1 MVVGVSDTPNNLG
14 RNIVE
19 NLDRFH
25 FKGPLYLVGKE
36 GGNLNGRKIYT
47 RIEEIDACP
56 DLVVFL
62 IPALFI
68 PETLELCGH
77 KGIHYAVIES
87 GGFSEFAEENKRLE
101 REILSIAQKWHIRFV
116 GPNSQWQTINWL
128 RIMMKV

>member
-1 MVVGVSDTPNNLG
+1 MKKFFYPEGIMVVGVSDTPNNRG

-36 GGNLNGRKIYT
+36 GGSLNGQKIYT

-62 IPALFI
+62 ITALLI
-68 PETLELCGH
+68 TQALELFGH
-77 KGIHYAVIES
+77 KCISYAVIE
-87 GGFSEFAEENKRLE
+87 
-101 REILSIAQKWHIRFV
+101 
-116 GPNSQWQTINWL
+116 
-128 RIMMKV
+128 